1 MEVITNFFSHFIQPD
16 PKTALLV
23 VLNLILI
30 ESLLSVDNA
39 AVLATMVMDL
49 PEKNRRRALRIGLML
64 AYIFRGTA
72 LVFASILIKINWLKL
87 VGGGYLIY
95 LCGHFFYKEIFK
107 HEHILDIEKEELQE
121 GVKHPKTILGMNQLW
136 STVVMVEM
144 MDLTFSLDNVF
155 AAVAFTNNI
164 YLVCLGVFIGIIT
177 MRIVAGYFV
186 KLMERFP
193 FLDTVAFLV
202 IGILGLK
209 LCLSFYCTAYGTS
222 TFVCECLESKKAD
235 LIFSLSTVII
245 FFLPI
250 LTSLL
255 LGFPRGKTKQK
266 LSD

>member
-1 MEVITNFFSHFIQPD
+1 LEVITNFFSHFIQPD

-177 MRIVAGYFV
+177 MRIVAFCKTDG
-186 KLMERFP
+186 
-193 FLDTVAFLV
+193 T
-202 IGILGLK
+202 
-209 LCLSFYCTAYGTS
+209 LSFFGHSCFPGDRYPRI
-222 TFVCECLESKKAD
+222 KAM
-235 LIFSLSTVII
+235 SE
-245 FFLPI
+245 FLLHCI
-250 LTSLL
+250 RHKHFRLRVS
-255 LGFPRGKTKQK
+255 RE
-266 LSD
+266 

>member
-1 MEVITNFFSHFIQPD
+1 VDSVIQFFSHFLEPD
-16 PKTALLV
+16 PRTALLV

-49 PEKNRRRALRIGLML
+49 PEEKRKKALRIGLVL
-64 AYIFRGTA
+64 AYVFRGTA

-87 VGGGYLIY
+87 VGGGYLLY
-95 LCGHFFYKEIFK
+95 LFAHFFYKRIFK
-107 HEHILDIEKEELQE
+107 HEHILQIENEELRE
-121 GVKHPKTILGMNQLW
+121 NIKHPKKILYLNQFW
-136 STVVMVEM
+136 STVLIVEV
-144 MDLTFSLDNVF
+144 MDLTFSVDNVF
-155 AAVAFTNNI
+155 AAVAFTKNI

-209 LCLSFYCTAYGTS
+209 LCLSFYCSQYGAGTHL
-222 TFVCECLESKKAD
+222 CEDLESEKAD
-235 LIFSLSTVII
+235 LVFSLLTVAI

-250 LTSLL
+250 LSSILL
-255 LGFPRGKTKQK
+255 DYPKGEKK
-266 LSD
+266 